1 MNRSCGLPLVYIKL
15 RHLTFRCSS
24 GAAQSP
30 TTKHCSCS
38 EQLPGEGLWL
48 SECKAAPSRN
58 RKDDARLARHTEWG
72 WDSKLQELLLRICV
86 CVSVCVCTDQDCTP
100 GSRRRST
107 WRRGSWTCRCACFL
121 RTPASSRS
129 RSRPCGGNGRSRCL
143 WGWSCTDTQM
153 WLLCSCC
160 LQNKNCGCLKMSC
173 ICCNQ
178 GTSPFPLVHV
188 ELVQVS
194 SQAVLVGTEGL
205 VASVDVD
212 RSGAGVEH
220 AAVAVSSLDQR
231 AVRVHQ
237 APRVLGWRGQT
248 NIF

>member
-1 MNRSCGLPLVYIKL
+1 
-15 RHLTFRCSS
+15 
-24 GAAQSP
+24 
-30 TTKHCSCS
+30 
-38 EQLPGEGLWL
+38 
-48 SECKAAPSRN
+48 
-58 RKDDARLARHTEWG
+58 
-72 WDSKLQELLLRICV
+72 
-86 CVSVCVCTDQDCTP
+86 
-100 GSRRRST
+100 
-107 WRRGSWTCRCACFL
+107 
-121 RTPASSRS
+121 
-129 RSRPCGGNGRSRCL
+129 
-143 WGWSCTDTQM
+143 
-153 WLLCSCC
+153 
-160 LQNKNCGCLKMSC
+160 MSC

-237 APRVLGWRGQT
+237 APRVLDWRGQT